1 VHCVLVVEDEEQV
14 RVLAEGILEE
24 AGYRIV
30 SAATIPE
37 ALALLRGD
45 TAVEAIFTD
54 LQLAENGPGGI
65 ELGAEAR
72 TIRPKVKVLY
82 TSGQGITDGTKA
94 LMVEGSTFLPKPYTP
109 EQLTA
114 AIAGLFA
121 G

>member
-72 TIRPKVKVLY
+72 TIRPKRSRCCILLA
-82 TSGQGITDGTKA
+82 KA
-94 LMVEGSTFLPKPYTP
+94 
-109 EQLTA
+109 
-114 AIAGLFA
+114 
-121 G
+121 

>member
-65 ELGAEAR
+65 ELG
-72 TIRPKVKVLY
+72 IRPKVKVLY